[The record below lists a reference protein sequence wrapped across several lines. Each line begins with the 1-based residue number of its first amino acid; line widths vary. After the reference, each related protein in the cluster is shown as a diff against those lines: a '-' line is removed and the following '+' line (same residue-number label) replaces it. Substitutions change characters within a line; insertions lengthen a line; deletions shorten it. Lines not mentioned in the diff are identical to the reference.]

1 MKPSMMPPG
10 SLDDLLR
17 TQEETFQEK
26 LFSLIAEK
34 NLSNAEVYK
43 RANLDR
49 KHFSKI
55 QCNREYSPK
64 KKTVL
69 AFAIAL
75 HLNLDETQDLLQRAE
90 YALSPGNKVDLIVKY
105 CILNKIYDIIEVN
118 AILFKYQQPVLGA

>member
-1 MKPSMMPPG
+1 MK
-10 SLDDLLR
+10 
-17 TQEETFQEK
+17 TEEETFQEK

-34 NLSNAEVYK
+34 NLTNAEVYK

-55 QCNREYSPK
+55 QCNKYYSPK

-75 HLNLDETQDLLQRAE
+75 QLDLDETQDLLRRAE
-90 YALSPGNKVDLIVKY
+90 FAFSPGSKVDLIVEY
-105 CILNKIYDIIEVN
+105 CILNGIYDIIDVN